1 MSNVIEKQSAEI
13 GGGIR
18 GEQERMKRKN
28 EEENGCSVSRIG
40 GVKG

>member
-1 MSNVIEKQSAEI
+1 MSNVIEKQSVQI

-18 GEQERMKRKN
+18 GEQERTNRKN
-28 EEENGCSVSRIG
+28 QEENGWSVSRVH